1 VKRLK
6 IKEFKT
12 NHRILECGG
21 WSFLFGLMEMYPVGE
36 SLYGKIGLWLRDGYG
51 RIRNGRGYGMVIVD
65 GVILNSAAEKSS
77 PDK

>member
-21 WSFLFGLMEMYPVGE
+21 WSFLLGLMEMYPVGE
-36 SLYGKIGLWLRDGYG
+36 SLSGKIGLWLWNGYWG
-51 RIRNGRGYGMVIVD
+51 
-65 GVILNSAAEKSS
+65 S
-77 PDK
+77 